1 MKDDRKSS
9 KYPAPGETFIPY
21 QFGNSAL
28 LQRNVLRDPDLLPNE
43 KNMWI
48 LLSHYAGE
56 DGTCNP
62 SYGALGNGLGMTRR
76 NAIYTIEG
84 LIEKGFIRKEPAI
97 KRTHTSQFFFIW
109 RESFAENPFN
119 GNGRGDTHVTISH
132 DQLVKDTSPV
142 TSETRFTSNDQL
154 VKYSVTTS
162 ETHFTPT
169 SETHFT
175 RSEKESEK
183 EKPPPPLPRKQFH
196 NVCPN
201 DPDESKGG
209 GGLFVDGE
217 KKKPSAQEKA
227 LLKEYLDLS
236 VQREIHKGTEITNK
250 AAYRSKIKCRVI
262 EETDQETFLEELEE
276 LRAWKR
282 EQDEEKELKEISRQ
296 KAIERE
302 NRKQFIQEE
311 YRENCEPGFICL
323 SEDEFYAMKH
333 EEFSRENDHQGLELL
348 VELFPDAHRRMI
360 QEQIRSVRESLFG
373 QETSG
378 SKRKG
383 KKPEPVKLS
392 FEAFTEVFDQ
402 LERNG
407 CRDNTVWSQL
417 KNDHLEFYQKWEAKR
432 AHDDMLDKFVRA
444 IRSGMSDHETLE
456 NDKALHPDIWSEAV
470 KEAEKPISVFM
481 QAY

>member
-1 MKDDRKSS
+1 MKYDLRLHPKPNDS
-9 KYPAPGETFIPY
+9 FIPY

-28 LQRNVLRDPDLLPNE
+28 LQRNVLRDPDLSPVE

-56 DGTCNP
+56 DGACNP
-62 SYGALGNGLGMTRR
+62 SYGALANGLGMTRR

-84 LIEKGFIRKEPAI
+84 LVEKGFIRKEPAI
-97 KRTHTSQFFFIW
+97 KRTHTSRFYFIW
-109 RESFAENPFN
+109 RESFAENPFS
-119 GNGRGDTHVTISH
+119 RGEGSFTSN
-132 DQLVKDTSPV
+132 DQLVKDVSPV

-162 ETHFTPT
+162 EA
-169 SETHFT
+169 HFT

-183 EKPPPPLPRKQFH
+183 EKPPPPLPREQRH
-196 NVCPN
+196 NERSP
-201 DPDESKGG
+201 DPDEPEGG
-209 GGLFVDGE
+209 GGLFVDRKSE
-217 KKKPSAQEKA
+217 KLSAS
-227 LLKEYLDLS
+227 LIREYCTLS
-236 VQREIHKGTEITNK
+236 VAREIHKGTEITNK
-250 AAYRSKIKCRVI
+250 AAYRSKIKCRVMK
-262 EETDQETFLEELEE
+262 EADSETFMEELEE

-282 EQDEEKELKEISRQ
+282 DRDEEEEIRVIARQ
-296 KAIERE
+296 RAIERE
-302 NRKQFIQEE
+302 NRKQSIQDE

-333 EEFSRENDHQGLELL
+333 EEFSRENDQQGLNLIDEI
-348 VELFPDAHRRMI
+348 FPGALHRMVN
-360 QEQIRSVRESLFG
+360 EQIRQWRESNSA

-383 KKPEPVKLS
+383 KKPEQVKLS

-417 KNDHLEFYQKWEAKR
+417 KNDNPDFFQKWEAKR
-432 AHDDMLDKFVRA
+432 ARADLLDKFVKA
-444 IRSGMSDHETLE
+444 IRNGMSDHELLE

-470 KEAEKPISVFM
+470 KEAEKPLSAFM